1 MHRIAT
7 RAATALSI
15 AAIVSTIGVT
25 SAMAASKTT
34 YEAVAGNFGTKAG
47 AMALQAKLTKAGWK
61 GYVVETE
68 NTGTKG
74 HFQVERPFATKAAA
88 QAEVA
93 KLKAAKYHG
102 GVETDSGT
110 V

>member
-7 RAATALSI
+7 RAATALSV
-15 AAIVSTIGVT
+15 AALVSTIGVG
-25 SAMAASKTT
+25 SAMAASKSTF
-34 YEAVAGNFGTKAG
+34 EAVAGNFTAR
-47 AMALQAKLTKAGWK
+47 ANATALQAKLTKAGWK
-61 GYVVETE
+61 GYVVEAE

-93 KLKAAKYHG
+93 KLKSAKYRG
-102 GVETDSGT
+102 ALETDSGT
-110 V
+110 I